1 METIRFGS
9 PRFPAPLA
17 HILNPP
23 ETLWVVGDAA
33 TCDGPMVAIVG
44 ARAASADGKAVAW
57 TLAGDLARAGLV
69 VVSGLARGIDR
80 AAHDGALDAGGK
92 TVAVLG
98 TGVDVVYP
106 AEHAALAAR
115 IASHGALVS
124 ELPPGTPPRP
134 AHFPL
139 RNRIIAGLA
148 RAVVV
153 VEAGEKS
160 GALITARE
168 ALDQG
173 RDVMAVPG
181 RVPGGRYQ
189 GSHALIKD
197 GAKLVE
203 SAVDILQEL
212 GVGAGA
218 AGPPRQL
225 EAVEFTVDEV
235 AGALGLRPG
244 DALARLLE
252 WELTGQIERIG
263 AGRFVRSGKV

>member
-1 METIRFGS
+1 METIRLGS
-9 PRFPAPLA
+9 PRFPALLA
-17 HILNPP
+17 EILNPP
-23 ETLWVVGDAA
+23 HTLWVVGDLAV
-33 TCDGPMVAIVG
+33 CDKPMVAVVG

-57 TLAGDLARAGLV
+57 TLGGDLARAGVV
-69 VVSGLARGIDR
+69 VVSGLARGIDA
-80 AAHDGALDAGGK
+80 AAHEGALDAGGT

-106 AEHAALAAR
+106 AEHRALAAR
-115 IASHGALVS
+115 IAAHGALVS
-124 ELPPGTPPRP
+124 EFPPGTAPRP
-134 AHFPL
+134 PHFPL
-139 RNRIIAGLA
+139 RNRIIAGLS

-153 VEAGEKS
+153 VEAGARS

-181 RVPGGRYQ
+181 RVPGGRSA
-189 GSHALIKD
+189 GCHALIRD

-212 GVGAGA
+212 GVGPALT
-218 AGPPRQL
+218 GPPRQL
-225 EAVEFTVDEV
+225 EDVEFTVDDV
-235 AGALGLRPG
+235 AGALGLRLG

-252 WELTGQIERIG
+252 WELTGQIQRIG